1 MKVSRGV
8 ETSVEEGVE
17 KMVIDR
23 YRYQG
28 GVEEQ
33 ISIYQTRISIDPV
46 GVEKLSR
53 RQKQSRSIQ
62 QVSRSSR
69 DCDNKKLKKLD
80 RQQVIEK
87 VSRMCR
93 ASF

>member
-17 KMVIDR
+17 KMVVDR
-23 YRYQG
+23 YRYRG

-33 ISIYQTRISIDPV
+33 INRYQIRISIDPA

-53 RQKQSRSIQ
+53 RQK
-62 QVSRSSR
+62 
-69 DCDNKKLKKLD
+69 
-80 RQQVIEK
+80 
-87 VSRMCR
+87 
-93 ASF
+93 